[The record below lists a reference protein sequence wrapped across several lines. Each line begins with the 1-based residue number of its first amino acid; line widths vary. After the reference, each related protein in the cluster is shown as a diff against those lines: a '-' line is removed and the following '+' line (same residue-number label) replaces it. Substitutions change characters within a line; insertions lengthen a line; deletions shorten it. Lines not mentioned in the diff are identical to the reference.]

1 MNKIT
6 IGLCAIIGTY
16 SGFSTAAPIYITEDN
31 KLNLNGTI
39 YSGYKKAS
47 EYKKNDDISEQHL
60 DSYFRLGFQGA
71 SKISDSLISI
81 GEFEVEMDISDTF
94 ENEDLDIRLGYVGL
108 MSENYGTLTY
118 GKQYST
124 SRLLTTWT
132 DTGVSRMSANDAVTE
147 RLRQSNI
154 LKYNIEPLNGLVVGI
169 DRQFEYSN
177 DFYDRVKG
185 GNYGLVY
192 ELTSHLSA
200 GALYSHQKAKLSTG
214 EQSDTN
220 TYMLGAQYQY
230 DAFSAAVVIDKTN
243 EKSGLGDYKAIET
256 SISYDIANYRFV
268 TRFMKR
274 NSDLDTQDVETI
286 TFGVNYKLN
295 KHLDILSEFNSSI
308 QNHDFNQFT
317 IAAKYRF

>member
-1 MNKIT
+1 
-6 IGLCAIIGTY
+6 
-16 SGFSTAAPIYITEDN
+16 
-31 KLNLNGTI
+31 
-39 YSGYKKAS
+39 
-47 EYKKNDDISEQHL
+47 
-60 DSYFRLGFQGA
+60 
-71 SKISDSLISI
+71 
-81 GEFEVEMDISDTF
+81 MDISDTF